1 MSTNHKRQSATRQLG
16 ELTIGERFRELN
28 ITSSRDAAALATH
41 GKRAGFWSLFVL
53 PFFTFLRTYLQRGEW
68 RRGTTG
74 LVTAIFAAYE
84 VFVRQAKLWELH
96 HSQAVPPPSRERIGD

>member
-1 MSTNHKRQSATRQLG
+1 MATNHTRHSATRQLG

-28 ITSSRDAAALATH
+28 TASSRDAAALAAQ
-41 GKRAGFWSLFVL
+41 GKRAGLWGLLCS
-53 PFFTFLRTYLQRGEW
+53 PFLTFLHSYLRRGEW
-68 RRGTTG
+68 RRGMAG

-96 HSQAVPPPSRERIGD
+96 HTQAIPPPPKEGVRD